1 MPRIDKYRGK
11 EKDELSQIQLSD
23 ALPMLT
29 SRARRTLKRASSGK
43 SIDVKALLRKV
54 ARIKAANPAKV
65 IRTQTREAVIIPE
78 WLGLTFAV
86 HNGKEWKNVHVSV
99 DKLGYRLGDFAH
111 TTGRVLHSGPGVG
124 ATRGSKFI
132 PLK

>member
-11 EKDELSQIQLSD
+11 VADELSGITTAD

-29 SRARRTLKRASSGK
+29 SRARRSLKRVANSK
-43 SIDVKALLRKV
+43 SIKVKKFMKKV
-54 ARIKAANPAKV
+54 AAMKDKAKV
-65 IRTQTREAVIIPE
+65 VRTQVREAVIVPE
-78 WLGLTFAV
+78 WLGRTFAV